1 MEDCLDRFYG
11 GYYSDWACG
20 GQWNRAYQF
29 VQLLANAFLAANIE
43 VIAFFDGTLKE
54 NKKLQSERIEFRQK
68 TISVL
73 KHIRMIGTPPPKIWW
88 LPPTGIKTAL
98 RNALRS
104 INIQVIQTVND
115 HTMEIIEY
123 YQNHKLEGILGLH
136 PDYIISNTTR
146 YFSSHDLRLS
156 YRGALE
162 TKEFLVSKI
171 LTNLNLKSDQ
181 LPFIAVFLG
190 GFNLIDEI
198 MLKNIYQNLNIDYN
212 LDFENRIKK
221 IAEILRNTQ
230 TADIKEF
237 IKNLNLSEYQQ
248 QIEET
253 LDYYQRKLKIPKKK
267 HSNHK
272 KVKAS
277 TGKVAAVAAVQ
288 LASETSENDEIG
300 KQILNDVNNL
310 VNEEEEEE
318 SAAAITTETTETIK
332 IEQTNSENVVVVV
345 VEKSS
350 FVYTLPGE
358 VLKTALN
365 RHQRGIMDTRI
376 YQLLT
381 RKEILLPQVLE
392 DEQYKEIPSVHQ
404 FYRPARQMIY
414 AILFN
419 LYHQKYLCSKNKKE
433 KNKKFTPEIQI
444 QEWIWSPQNDYKKSE
459 IVTAVTLPWA
469 VPTVQRLWFGMAFED
484 KQRRMKAFL
493 TIMRSDASLM
503 LNRGFVPQHMLVLAC
518 VLRYIVTNPDKK
530 ILTRPEL
537 DAFLSTAFSPQLINV
552 EYTQELVVSI
562 CLFVFFLILILIN
575 FFFIKAT
582 WCTSS
587 WCSFSNTFYA
597 RY

>member
-1 MEDCLDRFYG
+1 MAFFLPASTSKNAIKNGKFRIALDMEDCLDRFYG

-29 VQLLANAFLAANIE
+29 VQLLANAFAAANIE

-54 NKKLQSERIEFRQK
+54 NKKLQFERIDFRQK

-115 HTMEIIEY
+115 HTMEVIEY
-123 YQNHKLEGILGLH
+123 YQTHKLEGILGLH

-171 LTNLNLKSDQ
+171 LTNLSLTPDH

-190 GFNLIDEI
+190 GYNLIDEI
-198 MLKNIYQNLNIDYN
+198 MLKNIYQKLNVDYN

-221 IAEILRNTQ
+221 IAEIIRNAP
-230 TADIKEF
+230 TADVKEF
-237 IKNLNLSEYQQ
+237 IKILNLSEFEQ
-248 QIEET
+248 QIEES

-267 HSNHK
+267 YSNHK
-272 KVKAS
+272 KVKI
-277 TGKVAAVAAVQ
+277 TGKAVQ

-310 VNEEEEEE
+310 VNEEE
-318 SAAAITTETTETIK
+318 TTETIK
-332 IEQTNSENVVVVV
+332 VEQINSD

-444 QEWIWSPQNDYKKSE
+444 QEWIWSPQNDYKKSV
-459 IVTAVTLPWA
+459 IVQASTLPWA

-493 TIMRSDASLM
+493 TVMRSDASLM

-537 DAFLSTAFSPQLINV
+537 DAFLATAFSPQLINV
-552 EYTQELVVSI
+552 EYTQELVVSTFNS
-562 CLFVFFLILILIN
+562 LVFFFLN
-575 FFFIKAT
+575 
-582 WCTSS
+582 
-587 WCSFSNTFYA
+587 
-597 RY
+597 

>member
-29 VQLLANAFLAANIE
+29 VQLLANAFAAANIE

-54 NKKLQSERIEFRQK
+54 NKKLQFERIDFRQK

-104 INIQVIQTVND
+104 MNIQVIQTVND
-115 HTMEIIEY
+115 HTMEVIEY
-123 YQNHKLEGILGLH
+123 YQTHKLEGILGLH
-136 PDYIISNTTR
+136 PDYIVSNTTR

-171 LTNLNLKSDQ
+171 LSNLNITPDH

-190 GFNLIDEI
+190 GYNLIDEI

-221 IAEILRNTQ
+221 IAEIVRKTP
-230 TADIKEF
+230 TADVKEF
-237 IKNLNLSEYQQ
+237 IKILNLSEYEQ
-248 QIEET
+248 QIEES

-267 HSNHK
+267 YSNHK
-272 KVKAS
+272 KVKS
-277 TGKVAAVAAVQ
+277 TGKAVQ

-310 VNEEEEEE
+310 VNEEE
-318 SAAAITTETTETIK
+318 TTETIK
-332 IEQTNSENVVVVV
+332 VEQVNSEIT
-345 VEKSS
+345 EKSS
-350 FVYTLPGE
+350 FVYALPGE

-365 RHQRGIMDTRI
+365 RHQRGIMDARI

-392 DEQYKEIPSVHQ
+392 DEQIPSVHQ

-419 LYHQKYLCSKNKKE
+419 LYHQKYLCSKNKKD
-433 KNKKFTPEIQI
+433 KKKFIPEIQI

-459 IVTAVTLPWA
+459 IVTALSLQWA
-469 VPTVQRLWFGMAFED
+469 VPTVQRLWFGMASDD

-493 TIMRSDASLM
+493 TVLRSDAFLM

-537 DAFLSTAFSPQLINV
+537 DAFLATAFSPQLINV
-552 EYTQELVVSI
+552 EYTQELVVST
-562 CLFVFFLILILIN
+562 FLIFL
-575 FFFIKAT
+575 F
-582 WCTSS
+582 
-587 WCSFSNTFYA
+587 
-597 RY
+597 

>member
-29 VQLLANAFLAANIE
+29 VQLLANAFAAANIE

-54 NKKLQSERIEFRQK
+54 NKKLQFERIDFRQK

-104 INIQVIQTVND
+104 INIQVVQTVND
-115 HTMEIIEY
+115 HTMEVIEY

-171 LTNLNLKSDQ
+171 LTNLSLTPDH
-181 LPFIAVFLG
+181 LPFVAVFLG

-198 MLKNIYQNLNIDYN
+198 MLKSIYQSLSLDYM

-221 IAEILRNTQ
+221 IAEIVRNAP
-230 TADIKEF
+230 TADVKEF
-237 IKNLNLSEYQQ
+237 IKNLNLTEFEQP
-248 QIEET
+248 IEET
-253 LDYYQRKLKIPKKK
+253 IDYYQRKLKTPKKK
-267 HSNHK
+267 YSNHK
-272 KVKAS
+272 KVKI
-277 TGKVAAVAAVQ
+277 TGKAVP

-310 VNEEEEEE
+310 VNEEEE
-318 SAAAITTETTETIK
+318 TTETIK
-332 IEQTNSENVVVVV
+332 VEAD

-381 RKEILLPQVLE
+381 RKEIMLPQVLE

-459 IVTAVTLPWA
+459 IVTATTLPWA

-537 DAFLSTAFSPQLINV
+537 DAFLATAFSPQLINV
-552 EYTQELVVSI
+552 EYTQELVVS
-562 CLFVFFLILILIN
+562 LFVFHFHFLR
-575 FFFIKAT
+575 F
-582 WCTSS
+582 
-587 WCSFSNTFYA
+587 
-597 RY
+597 